1 MAIYLLQRVSLAV
14 LICALAMVV
23 LFGMIYVIPGDPAS
37 VALGPRATPAMK
49 EALRASMG
57 LDHAVPIQLFNYL
70 SAVVTGD
77 LGQDVW
83 TKRSVTGILA
93 KALPHTLVL
102 ILSGLG
108 GAALIGVPLGCFS
121 AVRRNSWIDKL
132 VAVVSVGA
140 ISIPSFVVAVYLLLL
155 FAVVLKWFP
164 AIGAG
169 RPGNLPDQLWHLVLP
184 AVALGFGWVG
194 YLSRI
199 VRASMLEV
207 LGEDHIRT
215 ANAFGLPERRVAMN
229 YALRI
234 AIVPTIT
241 VLGLA
246 FGSLLSGAVFTEIVF
261 SRPGIGRLVY
271 DAVLA
276 RNYPVVQG
284 VVLST
289 VVLFV
294 TANLL
299 ADLTIAWL
307 DPRVRARL

>member
-1 MAIYLLQRVSLAV
+1 MAIYLLQRISLAV

-57 LDHAVPIQLFNYL
+57 LDRALPVQLFNYF

-83 TKRSVTGILA
+83 TRRSVSGIIA
-93 KALPHTLVL
+93 KALPQTLVL
-102 ILSGLG
+102 ILAGLG

-132 VAVVSVGA
+132 AAVVSVGA

-155 FAVVLKWFP
+155 FAVILKWFP

-184 AVALGFGWVG
+184 AIALGFGWVG

-207 LGEDHIRT
+207 MGEDHIRT
-215 ANAFGLPERRVAMN
+215 AKAFGLPERRIVMN

-289 VVLFV
+289 VILFV